1 MPSSVPFPFCAFP
14 ARILRRA
21 AACVTFL
28 VLGAPAAL
36 GSAATAWAAPLW
48 DVPAEV
54 SQGRA
59 FVVRATDTAPFT
71 AAVVWRN
78 KTIPLAVAEGPTP
91 GVWEGRA
98 MLAVPIDAKGAL
110 ELTLRDDE
118 GSRPVKVAA
127 LSVPWHEDHLTV
139 APKYVTPPAE
149 VQAQIKRDGEHN
161 AKVLAALRPGA
172 EWTLPLYRPVKGS
185 ISGPFGGRRVFNGQP
200 RAPHKGTD
208 MRGPTGTP
216 AHAVAAGTVVLA
228 EPQYYSGNVIM
239 VDHGQGVISMYGHLS
254 AFDVKVG
261 DRVERGQIIGRVGAT
276 GRVTGPHLHLGL
288 LVQGVAV
295 DAMPL
300 YVEPLQVVGGPTPE
314 DKIVRPAPQN
324 KAAASGPAGS

>member
-1 MPSSVPFPFCAFP
+1 MPPFFSAPSGALC
-14 ARILRRA
+14 RA
-21 AACVTFL
+21 AARAAML
-28 VLGAPAAL
+28 VLSVLAVHGNVAA
-36 GSAATAWAAPLW
+36 AWAAPRW

-59 FVVRATDTAPFT
+59 FVVRATDTAPF
-71 AAVVWRN
+71 AASVVWRD
-78 KTIPLAVAEGPTP
+78 KTIPLAVTASPAS
-91 GVWEGRA
+91 GVWEGRV

-110 ELTLRDDE
+110 HLTLKDDE
-118 GSRPVKVAA
+118 GSRTVAVAA
-127 LSVPWHEDHLTV
+127 LSVPWHEDRLTV

-149 VQAQIKRDGEHN
+149 VQAQIKRDGERN
-161 AKVLAALRPGA
+161 ARVLTSVRPEA
-172 EWTLPLYRPVKGS
+172 EWTLPFRRPVKGS

-216 AHAVAAGTVVLA
+216 AHAVAAGVVVLA

-261 DRVERGQIIGRVGAT
+261 DRVERGQVIGRVGAT

-288 LVQGVAV
+288 MVQGVAV

-300 YVEPLQVVGGPTPE
+300 YAEPLRVVGGPTPE
-314 DKIVRPAPQN
+314 DKIARPAPRN
-324 KAAASGPAGS
+324 KTAAPSPAGNQS